1 MRHLILASLLLLPAV
16 AMADDNPHCKFHAD
30 RNLDLDLSGV
40 HAVRFIVNAYD
51 LHLEGRAPAGNGTVR
66 GMACGSDQS
75 TVDNLVVTQEKRGDT
90 LVIELKNKDGSWSGW
105 GSHYSSLKVEATV
118 PATIPVAV
126 ETGSGDAKVRGV
138 ASLESIVGSGDLE
151 VYDVKGAVTTQ
162 VGSGDF
168 KSDGTGPIEVGTVG
182 SGDFTAKNVHG
193 NVRIGTVGSGDA
205 KMSDVDGNVDVG
217 TVGSGDIDVDG
228 VKGNLT
234 VRSQGS
240 GDVDHHGVSGKVD
253 VPNKNR

>member
-1 MRHLILASLLLLPAV
+1 MRHLIFASLLLLPAV
-16 AMADDNPHCKFHAD
+16 AMADNPLCKFHAD

-40 HAVRFIVNAYD
+40 QSVKFVVNAFD
-51 LHLEGRAPAGNGTVR
+51 LNLEGRAPAGKGSIR
-66 GMACGSDQS
+66 GMACGSDQE
-75 TVDNLVVTQEKRGDT
+75 TVDNLIVTQEKQGNV
-90 LVIELKNKDGSWSGW
+90 LVVELRNKSGSWSGW
-105 GSHYSSLKVEATV
+105 GSHYSSLKVEGAV
-118 PATIPVAV
+118 PANMPVTV

-138 ASLESIVGSGDLE
+138 ASLESAVGSGDLE
-151 VYDVKGAVTTQ
+151 VYDVKGTVRTQ
-162 VGSGDF
+162 IGSGDF
-168 KSDGTGPIEVGTVG
+168 KSDGTGSIEVGAVG

-193 NVRIGTVGSGDA
+193 NIRIGTVGSGDA